1 MQPFF
6 QSGCKLV
13 KSPAKVNRFPFRK
26 NINPSEV
33 LHKLIV
39 LKGAFSGLRQFLAT
53 ENSLKMMK
61 NAFYFSSK
69 ALFVLEI
76 HKFLS

>member
-26 NINPSEV
+26 NINRKKQ
-33 LHKLIV
+33 LFR
-39 LKGAFSGLRQFLAT
+39 GAP
-53 ENSLKMMK
+53 
-61 NAFYFSSK
+61 
-69 ALFVLEI
+69 
-76 HKFLS
+76 